1 MENESLLETKES
13 LQKLQNCLHQNKV
26 QIKIFWKSCGFCQKS
41 SHDLISKQR
50 PDHGNRLEQAVYLWV
65 DGSLFVWWRREISSL
80 CNLFNNSWW
89 NPASETG
96 LFIYQS
102 DLLTSLHSLNTFYLI
117 FCVNTNFGSSQ
128 QKHKMLTKL
137 FQILYSEILN
147 CRFLKIEHTIVWVH
161 AYACHINHEIADC
174 KT

>member
-13 LQKLQNCLHQNKV
+13 LQNKV

-117 FCVNTNFGSSQ
+117 FCVNTNFGSRSIN
-128 QKHKMLTKL
+128 KNIKCWLNFFRSCILRFWIAGSWKL
-137 FQILYSEILN
+137 SIPLFGFMHMPAI
-147 CRFLKIEHTIVWVH
+147 
-161 AYACHINHEIADC
+161 
-174 KT
+174 